1 MEGTNNKAKYILAM
15 LLIAI
20 GVSSILNQIFGWNL
34 FRFIDL
40 GGMFVLIPGLWFEY
54 LYFSKHHSPGVL
66 VPGGILT
73 TIGVLTLIESNTFPM
88 IGNYIDSL
96 YIMAPAVGLFQLYVH
111 DKRDKGL
118 LIPVVILTLI
128 ALMDFI
134 SEIVGDIFS
143 FIDASIVWPIILV
156 IIGVSL
162 LRGRSQETKEKER
175 L

>member
-1 MEGTNNKAKYILAM
+1 MEESNNKVKYVLAI
-15 LLIAI
+15 LLIVI
-20 GVSSILNQIFGWNL
+20 GGSSILNQLLGWNL
-34 FRFIDL
+34 FRHIDL

-73 TIGVLTLIESNTFPM
+73 TIGLLTLIESNTFA
-88 IGNYIDSL
+88 IVGNYIDSF
-96 YIMAPAVGLFQLYVH
+96 YIMAPAVGLFQLYLH

-118 LIPVVILTLI
+118 LIPVVILTVI
-128 ALMDFI
+128 AAMDFA

-143 FIDASIVWPIILV
+143 FVDTSIIWPIILV

-162 LRGRSQETKEKER
+162 LRGRSESKKTEKT

>member
-1 MEGTNNKAKYILAM
+1 MEGTNNKAKYILAI
-15 LLIAI
+15 LLIGI
-20 GVSSILNQIFGWNL
+20 GVSSILNQVFGWNL

-162 LRGRSQETKEKER
+162 LMRRSQETKEKER